1 MPKQPKLNGTPGKK
15 PPAPS
20 VKTRL
25 ARTPLA
31 QRSGSKLLEPSVR
44 SPIVPQGHQTG
55 EIKSGAEWLLLRGS
69 TAVGRRSH
77 EGSLFQGD
85 PKLATRQSCRGF
97 PLWQPDHGLLI
108 PPLSVL
114 RLGYATPPRPSR
126 RSCAGTVTAARCCAV
141 ADVRSIGAPTIMVL
155 AVLLVWSP
163 RSRRACA
170 VRDPMGCRRVI
181 GHVASA
187 CSSFGRGY
195 VVGAV
200 TA

>member
-77 EGSLFQGD
+77 EGSLFQDD

-97 PLWQPDHGLLI
+97 PSGNPI
-108 PPLSVL
+108 
-114 RLGYATPPRPSR
+114 T
-126 RSCAGTVTAARCCAV
+126 
-141 ADVRSIGAPTIMVL
+141 
-155 AVLLVWSP
+155 
-163 RSRRACA
+163 
-170 VRDPMGCRRVI
+170 GC
-181 GHVASA
+181 
-187 CSSFGRGY
+187 
-195 VVGAV
+195 
-200 TA
+200 

>member
-44 SPIVPQGHQTG
+44 SPIVTQGHQTG

-77 EGSLFQGD
+77 EGSLFQD
-85 PKLATRQSCRGF
+85 APKLATRQSCRGF
-97 PLWQPDHGLLI
+97 PSGNRSRAVDSAP
-108 PPLSVL
+108 SVL

-126 RSCAGTVTAARCCAV
+126 RSCAGMVTAARCCAI
-141 ADVRSIGAPTIMVL
+141 AHVRSIGAPTILVL

-163 RSRRACA
+163 RSRRGCA